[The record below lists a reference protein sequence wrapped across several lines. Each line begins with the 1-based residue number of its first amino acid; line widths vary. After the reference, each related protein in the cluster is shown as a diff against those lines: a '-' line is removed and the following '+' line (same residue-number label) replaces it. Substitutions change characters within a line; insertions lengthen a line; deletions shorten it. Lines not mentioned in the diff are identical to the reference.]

1 MNTLRKT
8 HVISPSGRVRR
19 LLGSAATTRK
29 HALSPGQ
36 RPRSGRSRLRLVAA
50 VALAATAALPASA
63 SDGADDPPPAVPTG
77 LATAVSH
84 DLVTLSWDDPGDDT
98 ISGYV
103 ILRRD
108 KAVHPRGTFVTL
120 APHTHSTATTYI
132 DASIDPE
139 RRYVYRVKAISPAGT
154 SDRSTWV
161 RAYTPAAPPK
171 PSPSLPAKPRGLATE
186 PSHDTV
192 ALSWNDPAD
201 GTVTGYVILR
211 RDKDVHPRGTF
222 QTINPDTGT
231 AATSYLD
238 ATAEPERRYVYRIKA
253 VNSHGYSTISRWA
266 RGYTPA
272 APRAVFIDG
281 DNQNDQDQQDGT
293 GGHDQDQQDGTGGH
307 DQDQQDGTDQ
317 HDQDQ
322 QDGTD
327 QHDQD
332 QQDGPDGKDDP
343 AGAPG
348 NGTPPGPGTR
358 ANVSEGGTDLP
369 TSTATTGQ
377 VDVGGT
383 VTGTIGS
390 AGDNDWFRVELEAG
404 TRYQIDLE
412 GSDTGRGT
420 VSDPVING
428 VRDAEGN
435 AITGTLNDDSGVG
448 INARTVFTP
457 TASGTHY
464 IDMRAVEASDTGT
477 YTLSVIVLGA
487 NGVSEAHLDFPTTA
501 ATTGRVEVGGSA
513 TGYIDRDTD
522 HDMFKVTL
530 RAGRLYRIDVEGVP
544 TGRGSQPDPNLA
556 LFDNANS
563 RLLGADDD
571 CGIGLNGR
579 LVFTPAADGTYLL
592 LVGTDIFVASDISG
606 TGTYTLSVREVTAD
620 SGDDPDA
627 SGDGDCELSDGDSGP
642 GPAERPEELADRY
655 TEAVISLDAVSR
667 YDSAV
672 EDPVFQHEPLYD
684 SEFEQIGVTQID
696 PVLTTTVQ
704 GRYEGEIDFPGD
716 VDWVRFDAV
725 ANAVYE
731 IRVFRPQTAARGA
744 LRPRFTT
751 RPYQGQTDL
760 LPAVSH
766 LWFDQDAR
774 SHLIAPGWSTDYT
787 GHLLDEDRFVYSP
800 ALDSRSITDTVP
812 VFVSVQGGDGYTL
825 VCPSPRPCDNPSVP
839 RYNTHTQVGEYV
851 VTVRELDRSDM
862 HSDAG
867 CRHFLDM
874 GVLLPAGATLDVSGD
889 LSAQQRGRINRPADI
904 DCHQLDITASQFFN
918 KTVRLRLLG
927 SSLGHGTLP
936 DPVIVGVYHNGALDV
951 LDDDGDGG
959 YFRDSEVTFTLQNE
973 MEQYQILVSG
983 RCPSTDPGDEAL
995 FNICRRNVGTYRL
1008 VAELVD

>member
-1 MNTLRKT
+1 MTRTSQRSLR
-8 HVISPSGRVRR
+8 
-19 LLGSAATTRK
+19 L
-29 HALSPGQ
+29 
-36 RPRSGRSRLRLVAA
+36 LVAA
-50 VALAATAALPASA
+50 VAAVALGAAVALPASA
-63 SDGADDPPPAVPTG
+63 SDGTDPPPPPVPTG
-77 LATAVSH
+77 LATEVSH
-84 DLVTLSWDDPGDDT
+84 DLVTLSWDDPGDPT

-108 KAVHPRGTFVTL
+108 KAIHPQGTFVTL
-120 APHTHSTATTYI
+120 APHTATAATTYI

-161 RAYTPAAPPK
+161 RAYTPVAPAK
-171 PSPSLPAKPRGLATE
+171 SPSLPAKPTGLATE

-192 ALSWNDPAD
+192 TLSWNDPAD
-201 GTVTGYVILR
+201 PTITGYVILR
-211 RDKDVHPRGTF
+211 RDKDVHPQGTF
-222 QTINPDTGT
+222 QTINPDTGA

-253 VNSHGYSTISRWA
+253 VNTHGYSTISRWA

-272 APRAVFIDG
+272 APPAVLDAV
-281 DNQNDQDQQDGT
+281 NKV
-293 GGHDQDQQDGTGGH
+293 
-307 DQDQQDGTDQ
+307 
-317 HDQDQ
+317 
-322 QDGTD
+322 
-327 QHDQD
+327 
-332 QQDGPDGKDDP
+332 PE
-343 AGAPG
+343 

-369 TSTATTGQ
+369 ADATTTGQ
-377 VDVGGT
+377 VDVGGS
-383 VTGTIGS
+383 VTGAS
-390 AGDNDWFRVELEAG
+390 ADRTDHDWFAVQVEAG
-404 TRYQIDLE
+404 KTYQVDLE
-412 GSDTGRGT
+412 GEPTGGGT
-420 VSDPVING
+420 AKDVVLERIYDANG
-428 VRDAEGN
+428 IL
-435 AITGTLNDDSGVG
+435 ITGTLNDDGGEGFNSRV
-448 INARTVFTP
+448 VFVP
-457 TASGTHY
+457 TADGTY
-464 IDMRAVEASDTGT
+464 YVAAAAWQPGGT
-477 YTLSVIVLGA
+477 YTLSVTEFETRTTEGDT
-487 NGVSEAHLDFPTTA
+487 DFPSNITTP
-501 ATTGRVEVGGSA
+501 GQVEVGGSA
-513 TGYIDRDTD
+513 TGEIDPAGDVDWFRVVLGYDQTYVFE
-522 HDMFKVTL
+522 MEGSETGAGTL
-530 RAGRLYRIDVEGVP
+530 G
-544 TGRGSQPDPNLA
+544 DPSLSLRVHFGGNLSLA
-556 LFDNANS
+556 LADDDRGQCRNS
-563 RLLGADDD
+563 RLEFTAFY
-571 CGIGLNGR
+571 NG
-579 LVFTPAADGTYLL
+579 PHYLSATTAL
-592 LVGTDIFVASDISG
+592 SAQSD

-620 SGDDPDA
+620 SGDDPDVCDPNKPVDG
-627 SGDGDCELSDGDSGP
+627 GDDSELSDGDSGP
-642 GPAERPEELADRY
+642 GPAERLEESADRY

-716 VDWVRFDAV
+716 VDWVRFDAI

-751 RPYQGQTDL
+751 RQYQGQTKP
-760 LPAVSH
+760 LPTVSH
-766 LWFDQDAR
+766 LWFDQDAG
-774 SHLIAPGWSTDYT
+774 SHLGEPGWSTDYT

-862 HSDAG
+862 PSDAG

-874 GVLLPAGATLDVSGD
+874 GVLLTAGATLDVGGD

-904 DCHQLDITASQFFN
+904 DCHQLDITAGRFFN

-936 DPVIVGVYHNGALDV
+936 DPVIVGVYHNGTLDV

-959 YFRDSEVTFTLQNE
+959 YFRDSEVTFTLQDE
-973 MEQYQILVSG
+973 AEQYQILVSG

>member
-1 MNTLRKT
+1 MAPTNQRSLR
-8 HVISPSGRVRR
+8 
-19 LLGSAATTRK
+19 L
-29 HALSPGQ
+29 
-36 RPRSGRSRLRLVAA
+36 LVAA
-50 VALAATAALPASA
+50 VAAVALGAAVALPASA
-63 SDGADDPPPAVPTG
+63 SDGTDPPPPPVPTG
-77 LATAVSH
+77 LATEVSH

-108 KAVHPRGTFVTL
+108 KAIHPQGTFVTL
-120 APHTHSTATTYI
+120 APHTGTAATTYI

-171 PSPSLPAKPRGLATE
+171 PSPSLPAKPTGLATE

-192 ALSWNDPAD
+192 TLSWNDPAD
-201 GTVTGYVILR
+201 PAVTGYVILR
-211 RDKDVHPRGTF
+211 RDKDVHPQGTF
-222 QTINPDTGT
+222 QTINPDTAA

-253 VNSHGYSTISRWA
+253 VNTHGYSTISSWA

-272 APRAVFIDG
+272 APQAVFIDG
-281 DNQNDQDQQDGT
+281 DNQNDQSG
-293 GGHDQDQQDGTGGH
+293 
-307 DQDQQDGTDQ
+307 
-317 HDQDQ
+317 
-322 QDGTD
+322 
-327 QHDQD
+327 
-332 QQDGPDGKDDP
+332 DDP
-343 AGAPG
+343 AGTPG
-348 NGTPPGPGTR
+348 NGTPPGPGAR

-464 IDMRAVEASDTGT
+464 IDMRTAGTSDTGT

-487 NGVSEAHLDFPTTA
+487 NGASEAHLDFPTTA

-606 TGTYTLSVREVTAD
+606 TGTYTLSVRDVTTD

-642 GPAERPEELADRY
+642 GPAERPEELANRY

-716 VDWVRFDAV
+716 VDWVRFDAI

-751 RPYQGQTDL
+751 RQYQGQTKP
-760 LPAVSH
+760 LPTVSH
-766 LWFDQDAR
+766 LWFDQDAG
-774 SHLIAPGWSTDYT
+774 SHLGEPGWSTDYT

-800 ALDSRSITDTVP
+800 ALDFRSITDTVP
-812 VFVSVQGGDGYTL
+812 VFVSVQGGDGSTL
-825 VCPSPRPCDNPSVP
+825 VCPSPRPCANPSVP
-839 RYNTHTQVGEYV
+839 SYNTHTQVGEYV

-862 HSDAG
+862 PTDAG

-874 GVLLPAGATLDVSGD
+874 GVLLTAGATLDVGGD

-904 DCHQLDITASQFFN
+904 DCHQLDITAGRFFN

-936 DPVIVGVYHNGALDV
+936 DPVIVGVYHNGTLDV

-959 YFRDSEVTFTLQNE
+959 YFRDSEVTFTLQDE
-973 MEQYQILVSG
+973 AEQYQILVSG